1 MTTAKH
7 YIEHGVSPDCVTL
20 CNDTGHIPLEPGWC
34 LALFGLKF
42 WNGRIVTADFF
53 SVSCSTSLLYPE
65 QTSLPPS
72 AARTGA
78 LSVDSGGAPFAVL

>member
-53 SVSCSTSLLYPE
+53 LFHAALPCST
-65 QTSLPPS
+65 
-72 AARTGA
+72 
-78 LSVDSGGAPFAVL
+78 LSRLAFPQRC